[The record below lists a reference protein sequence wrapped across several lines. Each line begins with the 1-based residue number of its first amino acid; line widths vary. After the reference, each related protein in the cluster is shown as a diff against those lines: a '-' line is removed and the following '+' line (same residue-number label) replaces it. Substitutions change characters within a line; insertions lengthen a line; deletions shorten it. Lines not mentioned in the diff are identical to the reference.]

1 MIGAITAGLFS
12 VGGVAET
19 NSYESIATVTVGS
32 GGTSTISFTSI
43 PSTFKHLQ
51 LRASC
56 KVNGT
61 AGDFPDLLMRFNSD
75 STYTNYFSHQI
86 GGDGSSAYANNS
98 NSSPTATGGL
108 VGDINGSQFTGKVI
122 DILDYTNTNKNTTTR
137 TLSGWDANGSGQ
149 ARFASNLWIN
159 TSAVTSIDL
168 VVRSSPTTISE
179 YSKFALYGIKG

>member
-1 MIGAITAGLFS
+1 MI
-12 VGGVAET
+12 
-19 NSYESIATVTVGS
+19 
-32 GGTSTISFTSI
+32 
-43 PSTFKHLQ
+43 
-51 LRASC
+51 
-56 KVNGT
+56 
-61 AGDFPDLLMRFNSD
+61 RFNSD

-108 VGDINGSQFTGKVI
+108 VGDINGSTFTGKVI

-179 YSKFALYGIKG
+179 YSQFALYGVKG

>member
-1 MIGAITAGLFS
+1 VSPILGIFASQGR
-12 VGGVAET
+12 VAP

-32 GGTSTISFTSI
+32 GGTSTISFSSI

-86 GGDGSSAYANNS
+86 GGDGSSAYANTS

-108 VGDINGSQFTGKVI
+108 VGDINGAQFTGKVI

-137 TLSGWDANGSGQ
+137 TLSGWDSNGSGQ
-149 ARFASNLWIN
+149 SRFASNLWIN